1 MNTIFQIIKQEDY
14 GRILF
19 LHREDGRIV
28 GINFHYD
35 SGEEPMESYHEPDWM
50 LSGIYSKLADI
61 EDEEKRINRSIE
73 LLLLNREA
81 SKPPMVESKVINI
94 PQSQRDLI
102 RNAIGF
108 YMQAIQ
114 SLEEDYVDSRRHDI
128 FDLNVLAALCN
139 YPTSVRLTEAQC
151 KTFGSLYGYDLPEY
165 VY

>member
-1 MNTIFQIIKQEDY
+1 MNTIFQIIKQQDY
-14 GRILF
+14 HRILF

-28 GINFHYD
+28 GLNFHYD
-35 SGEEPMESYHEPDWM
+35 CGDEPMESYYEPDCKM
-50 LSGIYSKLADI
+50 TNIYNLLSDI
-61 EDEEKRINRSIE
+61 KDEEQRINASIE
-73 LLLLNREA
+73 IFLFNRKHSE
-81 SKPPMVESKVINI
+81 PPKVDGKVINI

-114 SLEEDYVDSRRHDI
+114 SLEEDYADSRRHDI